1 MPPALRHDADQKTG
15 ITRVRRIALV
25 ERAAPSAFHIGAK
38 PIPGWPPGVPRRIQL
53 IPGEHALSQS
63 TRRVGGPAV

>member
-1 MPPALRHDADQKTG
+1 MPPALRHDVDQKTD
-15 ITRVRRIALV
+15 ITRVRRIALF

-53 IPGEHALSQS
+53 IPGEYALSQL
-63 TRRVGGPAV
+63 TCRAGGLAV